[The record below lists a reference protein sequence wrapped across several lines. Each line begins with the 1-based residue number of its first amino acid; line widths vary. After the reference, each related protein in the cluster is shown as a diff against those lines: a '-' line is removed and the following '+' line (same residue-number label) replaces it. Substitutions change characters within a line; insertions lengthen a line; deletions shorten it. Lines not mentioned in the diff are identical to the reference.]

1 MKIFVFEYVTGG
13 GFAGQPMPDF
23 LGDGEA
29 MWQALVHDLTALDQ
43 VEVITLRDER
53 LATPAMSGLQ
63 VVSTNPERFAADY
76 RHCLDAAD
84 AVWPVAPESDGILE
98 RLSRD
103 ILRAGKRLLGS
114 GPDAIRVAASKHATF
129 QRLSAAGLRQARTYA
144 SPYLMT
150 EDRPVVVKP
159 DDGAGCTD
167 TFLFPGLKD
176 VEEWVLANGGEHHA
190 YQYFVPGPALSL
202 SMLCCDGRAQLLS
215 INRQHITVKAGRFQ
229 AHGVTVNALA
239 DPDGVYERLA
249 RHIAEALP
257 DLWGYVGV
265 DLIAAEDGPRVLEI
279 NPRLTLSYAGLGA
292 ATESNT
298 AQRIL
303 ALPGFTPCK
312 SMHAVD
318 VLPPH
323 HLPRTERVA
332 A

>member
-29 MWQALVHDLTALDQ
+29 MLQALVHDLTALDW

-53 LATPAMSGLQ
+53 LEAPRMRGLH
-63 VVSTNPERFAADY
+63 VVSTNQARFATDY

-103 ILRAGKRLLGS
+103 ILAAGKRLLGS
-114 GPDAIRVAASKHATF
+114 GPDAVRVATSKHATF
-129 QRLSAAGLRQARTYA
+129 QRLTSSGLRLARTFT

-150 EDRPVVVKP
+150 EDRPVVAKP

-176 VEEWVLANGGEHHA
+176 VEEWVLANGGESYA

-202 SMLCCDGRAQLLS
+202 SMLCCEGKAQLLS
-215 INRQHITVKAGRFQ
+215 VNRQHITLQDGHFQ
-229 AHGVTVNALA
+229 AQGVTVNAVA
-239 DPDGVYERLA
+239 DPDGVYDRVA

-292 ATESNT
+292 ATGSNT

-303 ALPGFTPCK
+303 ALPEFTASNLVRPV
-312 SMHAVD
+312 AL
-318 VLPPH
+318 LPPH
-323 HLPRTERVA
+323 HPAHTEKVA